1 MHAHALPG
9 QFLHQVLGLGP
20 GQGQNRVH
28 RGHVLE
34 ADTVVLGKMILHPL
48 QYPGLLLGGAHHEEG
63 VLISSDEQTIILIS
77 SSSILHPSWND
88 AIDRDVD
95 IIGAKLLEIA
105 DNSFLLTLDDK
116 LGKTGHINQTN
127 AFSTNMIF
135 VLDMIKELWLRE

>member
-1 MHAHALPG
+1 M
-9 QFLHQVLGLGP
+9 FLRLA
-20 GQGQNRVH
+20 
-28 RGHVLE
+28 RGAAEDEQIGGAEEE
-34 ADTVVLGKMILHPL
+34 AAEERLRILIRFLLGKMILHPL

-77 SSSILHPSWND
+77 SSSILHPSWDD